1 MLKNKMYVIERE
13 NEIELYNVKER
24 LTKIHS
30 LDIEALEKRYS
41 DLVSSLKSDKSEL
54 ESLLKEK

>member
-1 MLKNKMYVIERE
+1 MYVIERE